1 MCALGEGEG
10 WGLRLSACALQ
21 SRESG
26 FLWCLR
32 TGELCLLVGSGG
44 LVRVLL
50 KKNKQ
55 TS

>member
-1 MCALGEGEG
+1 MCALGEGDRWE
-10 WGLRLSACALQ
+10 LRLSVCSLQ
-21 SRESG
+21 IRESG

-32 TGELCLLVGSGG
+32 TGELCLLVGTGG